1 MRFELRKRLRFLR
14 LVCAGGAWLTLCSP
28 ALQAESSAAQSSIP
42 QINDSL
48 KIGQAPT
55 VSEISA
61 FTKADFR
68 WQLTQAQ
75 NTLSAGL
82 PSIALMV
89 CLNLEE
95 TWKDAQEELPAE
107 LSICHID
114 SLIALGKRAEA
125 EALLNS
131 RPNLNS
137 SARNLRL
144 ALIYEQDRKL
154 KEAREA
160 LFQVRSIDL
169 ETGEWFWYYLIQAF
183 VAEESSEEILKEEF
197 LQQAENSIESPMQK
211 ILWDLFF
218 LHRLQIE
225 EDLSDELL
233 TQLKEKT
240 LQFTGGQ
247 LGFQYAR
254 QYALALHSLGRTDE
268 ALSVVDVQLQSLH
281 GSGSEEEDLFRL
293 LTGVLAGPQTTRG
306 AENLRRLVASGRN
319 QDWQLL
325 ALYLLAQ
332 VGMQETYRYEFVNFL
347 DVMLDREDEHP
358 LLDAILFLRAQAAQ
372 LEGREQQAAALA
384 NRLLEQFPGSPLLK
398 PTLYLLARNA
408 WEDTPQR
415 LRDTAELLL
424 RYRDLINSPSDRAWI
439 QILLGDVYF
448 LNRDYLASRNSYAGA
463 IRELQDE
470 NMRGLALFQL
480 IQTFLATNDLT
491 GAIDALNQEESTLPV
506 EWRWRVHWNLL
517 IAMRQAGLERE
528 ASQRINI
535 LLSERNLAPDSL
547 PLSLRW
553 RFQWLKADLSL
564 IDGRPDEALVL
575 TTQLLDS
582 LEQRKEE
589 TDEETFRH
597 LLGHTLLIRSQAY
610 FQQGLIAEAMTTLQQ
625 IQNSPTAEELS
636 VLALLLKARFHES
649 RNQLVEAQA
658 ALQDVGDKYPQSQYA
673 PLALFEAAAKAEQ
686 RGTQASFDQAI
697 SLLERIIRNYP
708 EQRRLRFQ
716 ARLRQGEILR
726 KMSQFASAA
735 GVYRTLMQQA
745 RNDLEQYTAQL
756 HLAYC
761 LIALG
766 NLDKQN
772 LEDAR
777 SYLER
782 IRQIRTLPADL
793 RAEAGFQEG
802 FILRRLGRTT
812 QATEVLGEVSSPLFQ
827 TSTTSP
833 SETDHLGPLG
843 RYWSVRAA
851 LELADILENKQS
863 HEEAMRLYVY
873 LDRLSIPGISSLV
886 QSRMDRI
893 KKSPLGKQDT
903 P

>member
-1 MRFELRKRLRFLR
+1 MWAELRRLYR
-14 LVCAGGAWLTLCSP
+14 LLPLFCAGALLCVGLP
-28 ALQAESSAAQSSIP
+28 LWGNLPLSAPEA
-42 QINDSL
+42 NELL

-55 VSEISA
+55 VSEISS
-61 FTKADFR
+61 FTHADFR
-68 WQLTQAQ
+68 WHLTQAQ
-75 NTLSAGL
+75 NALAAGL
-82 PSIALMV
+82 PTVAQMV
-89 CLNLEE
+89 CLHLEE
-95 TWKDAQEELPAE
+95 TWNSVPEEIPAE
-107 LSICHID
+107 LSLCHID
-114 SLIALGKRAEA
+114 SLIALGKREQAQH
-125 EALLNS
+125 LLEQ

-144 ALIYEQDRKL
+144 ALIYEQDRLPEK
-154 KEAREA
+154 AREA
-160 LFQVRSIDL
+160 LNNVRSIDL
-169 ETGEWFWYYLIQAF
+169 ETGEWFWYYLVQAF

-197 LQQAENSIESPMQK
+197 LQQAQNSIESPMQK

-225 EDLSDELL
+225 QDITDDLLN
-233 TQLKEKT
+233 QLKEKT
-240 LQFTGGQ
+240 IQFTGGQ
-247 LGFQYAR
+247 LGFQFAR
-254 QYALALHSLGRTDE
+254 QYALALDSLGRTEE
-268 ALSVVDVQLQSLH
+268 ALAVVDVQLQSLH

-293 LTGVLAGPQTTRG
+293 LTGILAGPQSGRG

-319 QDWQLL
+319 HDWQSL

-332 VGMQETYRYEFVNFL
+332 TGMQDGYRNEFVNFL

-398 PTLYLLARNA
+398 STLYLLARNA
-408 WEDTPQR
+408 WEDSPQR

-424 RYRDLINSPSDRAWI
+424 RYRDLINSPSNRAWI

-448 LNRDYLASRNSYAGA
+448 LNRDYMASRNSYAAA

-480 IQTFLATNDLT
+480 IQTYLATDDLT

-517 IAMRQAGLERE
+517 IAMRQMSMQRE
-528 ASQRINI
+528 AFQRINL
-535 LLSERNLAPDSL
+535 LLSERDTASEIL

-564 IDGRPDEALVL
+564 IDGRPDETLVL

-582 LEQRKEE
+582 LEQKKEE
-589 TDEETFRH
+589 TDQETFQH
-597 LLGHTLLIRSQAY
+597 LLGHTLLIRAQAY
-610 FQQGLIAEAMTTLQQ
+610 FQENLITEAMTTLQQ
-625 IQNSPTAEELS
+625 IQDSPSGEELS

-649 RNQLVEAQA
+649 RNQLVEAQS
-658 ALQDVGDKYPQSQYA
+658 ALQEIGDLYPQSKYA

-686 RGTQASFDQAI
+686 RGLPASFDQAI
-697 SLLERIIRNYP
+697 ALLERIIRNYP
-708 EQRRLRFQ
+708 DQRRLRFQ

-766 NLDKQN
+766 NLDQQN

-802 FILRRLGRTT
+802 FILRRLNKET
-812 QATEVLGEVSSPLFQ
+812 QALEVLGEVSSEWFR
-827 TSTTSP
+827 STQPPAVESNQF
-833 SETDHLGPLG
+833 GPLG
-843 RYWSVRAA
+843 RYWSVRAT
-851 LELADILENKQS
+851 LELADILESRNS
-863 HEEAMRLYVY
+863 YEEAMRLYAY
-873 LDRLSIPGISSLV
+873 LNELSVPGISSLV
-886 QSRMDRI
+886 HSRIERI
-893 KKSPLGKQDT
+893 KKSPLGIQNT